1 MAHDG
6 KFPFLLKMTKCI
18 FFLVGCN
25 STKTNLLLELKLYCV
40 SKLAVFA
47 IFWMHLCTIRQ
58 LLELK
63 YTVVIS
69 AQFCISCLRQVHH

>member
-6 KFPFLLKMTKCI
+6 KFPFPLKMTKCI

-47 IFWMHLCTIRQ
+47 IFLD
-58 LLELK
+58 
-63 YTVVIS
+63 
-69 AQFCISCLRQVHH
+69 AFVHD